1 VAEEK
6 KEEWEEHELH
16 IKRAEIPV
24 YVEPGV
30 RRTQIA
36 VTFWSDRIPPQTVFI
51 WKDEYSKEKEAEA
64 IKKKI
69 EEVLGTKVETMK
81 VRIKRR

>member
-1 VAEEK
+1 
-6 KEEWEEHELH
+6 
-16 IKRAEIPV
+16 
-24 YVEPGV
+24 VEPGV

-36 VTFWSDRIPPQTVFI
+36 ITFWSDRIPPQTVFI

>member
-1 VAEEK
+1 MAEEK

-30 RRTQIA
+30 TRTQIA
-36 VTFWSDRIPPQTVFI
+36 ITFWSDRIPPQTVFI
-51 WKDEYSKEKEAEA
+51 
-64 IKKKI
+64 
-69 EEVLGTKVETMK
+69 
-81 VRIKRR
+81 